1 MNYENNTRKKF
12 FGKAGDISKNYSA
25 LKKEIKN
32 FRNYNVD
39 IRDKPKYMPVNLGEA
54 YRLRELDSTIKELTE
69 VEDKLACL
77 TKNFVGKELNS
88 SNDERFGM
96 PTFDGG
102 HSN

>member
-1 MNYENNTRKKF
+1 MINELREQYE
-12 FGKAGDISKNYSA
+12 
-25 LKKEIKN
+25 KEIARLKDAIEIFVMN
-32 FRNYNVD
+32 K
-39 IRDKPKYMPVNLGEA
+39 KPKYMPVNLGEA